1 MAAVSHSCGGSLTR
15 PFLSIVIPAYN
26 EERRLGLTL
35 ERVVGF
41 LNTRDYSWEVVVA
54 DDGSGDAT
62 GQIVTDLA
70 AGRPEIR
77 LLSLPHRG
85 KGGAVKA
92 GMLAAVGEYRFLCDA
107 DLSMPIE
114 QVERFLPPQL
124 AGVDVGIGSRQA
136 AGSRRIDEPLLRY
149 CTSRLYNRMIRIL
162 LLPGIQDTQCGFKSF
177 RGEVVEE
184 LFGRL
189 EAEDFAFDIE
199 VLYRARQLGLG
210 MREVAIDW
218 TYGKGSRV
226 RPVRD
231 GIAMVRNLLEIRRR
245 LQGGKG

>member
-1 MAAVSHSCGGSLTR
+1 MAHDSAAGGSLTR

-26 EERRLGLTL
+26 EERRLPATL
-35 ERVVGF
+35 ERVVAF
-41 LNTRDYSWEVVVA
+41 LQTRDYSWEVVVA

-92 GMLAAVGEYRFLCDA
+92 GMLAAAGEYRFLCDA
-107 DLSMPIE
+107 DLSMSIE

-124 AGVDVGIGSRQA
+124 EGVDVGIGSRQM
-136 AGSRRIDEPLLRY
+136 AGARRIGEPLSRY
-149 CTSRLYNRMIRIL
+149 FTSRMYNRLIRWL

-177 RGEVVEE
+177 RGEAAEE
-184 LFGRL
+184 LFRRQEIEG
-189 EAEDFAFDIE
+189 FAFDWEILYLGRRQGLTLREVPIE
-199 VLYRARQLGLG
+199 WEYRTGSKVRFRDGLGLL
-210 MREVAIDW
+210 
-218 TYGKGSRV
+218 
-226 RPVRD
+226 RD
-231 GIAMVRNLLEIRRR
+231 LARIRWRLRR
-245 LQGGKG
+245 GG

>member
-1 MAAVSHSCGGSLTR
+1 MTR
-15 PFLSIVIPAYN
+15 PFLSVVIPAYN
-26 EERRLGLTL
+26 EERRLPATL

-41 LNTRDYSWEVVVA
+41 LETRDYSWEVVVA

-62 GQIVTDLA
+62 GRIVTELA

-92 GMLAAVGEYRFLCDA
+92 GMLAALGEYRFLCDA

-114 QVERFLPPQL
+114 QVERFLPPRL
-124 AGVDVGIGSRQA
+124 EGVEVGIGSRQA
-136 AGSRRIDEPLLRY
+136 AGSRRIDEPLGRY
-149 CTSRLYNRMIRIL
+149 FTSRVYNRMIRLL
-162 LLPGIQDTQCGFKSF
+162 LLPGIQDTQCGFKGF
-177 RGEVVEE
+177 RGEAAEE

-189 EAEDFAFDIE
+189 EAEDYAFDVE
-199 VLYRARQLGLG
+199 VLYTARQLGMG

-218 TYGKGSRV
+218 RYGKGSRV

-231 GIAMVRNLLEIRRR
+231 GIGMVRDLLRMRRR
-245 LQGGKG
+245 LRRRALGVAAAGKGG